1 MLWLLIAKVLFD
13 LELELAKFVSRCPT
27 SVLAFTQVLELP
39 ELPLP
44 TVQQMMI
51 FRCV

>member
-1 MLWLLIAKVLFD
+1 VLICCRVLLL
-13 LELELAKFVSRCPT
+13 LLLQ
-27 SVLAFTQVLELP
+27 LLGLP

-51 FRCV
+51 FR